1 MLGQHYFAER
11 LGDIY
16 SLSPL
21 PYQCGSGRLASDAIA
36 LDVDWE
42 LNASIT
48 GDCILALSS
57 QKVIGPNLFAAPGR
71 RFRQWE
77 LSGYSR
83 DGEFSI
89 NSQDI
94 GLSNLRWS
102 APAEGESATYFAH
115 FNLIRLERAGSFH
128 VSSIRGLARN
138 LAFAGIESTDYGSQ
152 RKRDQFTCR
161 IAGRDV
167 TFQQRQDVDDV
178 KRLIEIE
185 RIEAG
190 LMSSV
195 TIPLLPNES
204 PAEGAACLESIEW
217 ILAFVTRNRT
227 FCPFIRMITDNE
239 ICGWQIHATNSSRYK
254 RDEIIDNHIIP
265 TGIRS
270 FLESQ
275 FDNFLA
281 LDQQI
286 DLRRFVDMTLV
297 MGEQRQPEFMLAGL
311 LLCIEYLCTKLL
323 DHYGTP
329 MGAESNVQQKLNRLN
344 NHLRFIPKNVLDD
357 ELRADIRNPLF
368 HQGALVG
375 ASVDTLWEWYVRYW
389 ELLVQIFF
397 VALGYSGN
405 YLSREDH
412 SVKVVP
418 ASASPNLSS

>member
-16 SLSPL
+16 SLSPISYL
-21 PYQCGSGRLASDAIA
+21 SGTGRLASDATS

-42 LNASIT
+42 LSASIT

-57 QKVIGPNLFAAPGR
+57 QQVIDPSLFVAHGR

-77 LSGYSR
+77 LSGNSS
-83 DGEFSI
+83 DDEFSI
-89 NSQDI
+89 SSQDI

-102 APAEGESATYFAH
+102 APAASGSATYFAH
-115 FNLIRLERAGSFH
+115 FNLIRLERAGNFQI
-128 VSSIRGLARN
+128 SSIRGLARN
-138 LAFAGIESTDYGSQ
+138 LDFAGIEWTEHGSQ
-152 RKRDQFTCR
+152 RKCDKFTCR

-167 TFQQRQDVDDV
+167 VFQQRQDVNDV
-178 KRLIEIE
+178 KHLIEIE
-185 RIEAG
+185 RIDAG

-195 TIPLLPNES
+195 TVPLLPGDS
-204 PAEGAACLESIEW
+204 LADGAACLESIEW
-217 ILAFVTRNRT
+217 VLAFVTRNRT
-227 FCPFIRMITDNE
+227 FCPFVQMIADNE

-265 TGIRS
+265 AGLQS

-275 FDNFLA
+275 FDGFVA
-281 LDQQI
+281 LDHQI

-344 NHLRFIPKNVLDD
+344 GHLRFIPRSLLDD

-368 HQGALVG
+368 HQGAIVG
-375 ASVDTLWEWYVRYW
+375 ASVDTLWNWYVRYW
-389 ELLVQIFF
+389 DLLVQIFF

-405 YLSREDH
+405 YLSREDY

-418 ASASPNLSS
+418 ASAPGRPSP